1 MNKLYVYR
9 KEGVCLLIRSK
20 WLTTRDQTANI
31 CILNDLETSSVA
43 RGWQLSNHP
52 LIQNLLPTDF
62 YSTRAIPQYRK
73 ILIHVHVPRL
83 IKYLKVEK
91 YIREVGQK
99 SERACL
105 LVESDDFLFHKKFL
119 ATPLVETNNIFFK
132 KQQKDI

>member
-1 MNKLYVYR
+1 
-9 KEGVCLLIRSK
+9 
-20 WLTTRDQTANI
+20 
-31 CILNDLETSSVA
+31 
-43 RGWQLSNHP
+43 
-52 LIQNLLPTDF
+52 
-62 YSTRAIPQYRK
+62 
-73 ILIHVHVPRL
+73 VHVPRL